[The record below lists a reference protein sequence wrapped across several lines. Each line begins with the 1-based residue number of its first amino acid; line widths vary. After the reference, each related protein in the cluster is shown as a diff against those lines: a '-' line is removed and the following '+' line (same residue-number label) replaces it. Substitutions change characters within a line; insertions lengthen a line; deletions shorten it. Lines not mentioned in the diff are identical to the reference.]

1 MNTQLY
7 ERAEVA
13 PSATIADLQPAYDPN
28 HLLDQLSENL
38 QVSDDAELAQALELS
53 RPIIGKIR
61 LGKMRVGG
69 TILLRMQE
77 LSGIPMQKLKAILG
91 DKRSKFRF
99 GQN

>member
-7 ERAEVA
+7 EHAEAA
-13 PSATIADLQPAYDPN
+13 PAAATADVQPAYDPN
-28 HLLDQLSENL
+28 QLLDKLSENL
-38 QVSDDAELAQALELS
+38 NVADDAELAHALELS

-77 LSGIPMQKLKAILG
+77 LSGIPIQKLKAILG

-99 GQN
+99 GQH